1 MNKALP
7 TDMEIQGDWCCAYIK
22 GSVLTAVII
31 FAGKTQAEALVMEQ
45 HMLCYNNTRCATTTL
60 VTL

>member
-1 MNKALP
+1 
-7 TDMEIQGDWCCAYIK
+7 MEIQGDWCCAYIK